1 MEAGSDLILIREGS
15 ILALASTHLPKYNS
29 VSIKVQVYHEMG
41 WERVR
46 EVKGPHL
53 YYGIPNGIQRNDDCP
68 NSLAQ

>member
-15 ILALASTHLPKYNS
+15 ILVLESTHLPKYNS

-46 EVKGPHL
+46 EVKERATHL
-53 YYGIPNGIQRNDDCP
+53 
-68 NSLAQ
+68 L